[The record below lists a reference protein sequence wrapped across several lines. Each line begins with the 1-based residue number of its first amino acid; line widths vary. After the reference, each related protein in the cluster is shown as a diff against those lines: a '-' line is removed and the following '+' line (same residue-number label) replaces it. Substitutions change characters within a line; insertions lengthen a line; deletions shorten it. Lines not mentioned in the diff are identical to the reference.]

1 MELVK
6 IQLVNRNGKKS
17 GKYHYSPIVRIGL
30 FYYRCDSIIFN
41 VPTRKDQVKVKTLK
55 PYKDPIDPKY
65 YESNGLD
72 KINL

>member
-6 IQLVNRNGKKS
+6 IQLLNRNGKKV

-30 FYYRCDSIIFN
+30 LYYRCNSISFD

-55 PYKDPIDPKY
+55 PYDHPIDTKY